1 MLSTD
6 CEYEVKNETFIF
18 DYQCKSTSTSSCHG
32 CYVDFVPGIYKFQL
46 FGASG
51 ARGEVGIGG
60 YGGYSEGFYRI
71 KRVKRLFLFIGGT
84 GTYSENETI
93 ALGGF
98 NGGGNGSIGTENRSV
113 GGGGGA
119 SDIRTTLNSSTRII
133 VAAGGGGGGGH
144 DEADQSGGSGGGLSG
159 SYSQSGRYNFANCA
173 PPGTQEGPGIGIISP
188 YGIGGVGSGTYDGI
202 GGNSNISLCKTDSC
216 GGGGGGYYGGS
227 AGYYCGGGGGSSY
240 IKGVRSYLGKDPFT
254 VSGEITK
261 YTGNG
266 RINITFVKE
275 LFAYCTKPTD
285 RNKNITIIIYII
297 IIISK

>member
-6 CEYEVKNETFIF
+6 CEYEVKKQTFIF
-18 DYQCKSTSTSSCHG
+18 DYQCKSTSTSSCHC

-46 FGASG
+46 LGASG

-119 SDIRTTLNSSTRII
+119 SDIRTTLNPSSRII

-144 DEADQSGGSGGGLSG
+144 DRANQTGGSGGGLNG
-159 SYSQSGRYNFANCA
+159 SYSLSGVYGYTKCA
-173 PPGTQEGPGIGIISP
+173 RPGTQEGPGIC
-188 YGIGGVGSGTYDGI
+188 GVFSATYDGV
-202 GGNSNISLCKTDSC
+202 GGSSDPSHCKTDSC

-227 AGYYCGGGGGSSY
+227 AGDYCGGGGGSSY
-240 IKGVRSYLGKDPFT
+240 IKGVRSYLGNHSFT
-254 VSGEITK
+254 LSGEITK

-275 LFAYCTKPTD
+275 LSAYCTKPTD
-285 RNKNITIIIYII
+285 RNKNITIIVYII